1 MKAVNSTIPFL
12 AAKLLKAVKAL
23 LVAGA
28 DIKTRDL
35 GGRSALDWAATNA
48 HADLLKLILKHG
60 GADWNSCD
68 LQGRTALHRA
78 AESDAHPADVEDA
91 IKALVDGGADT
102 EFLNE
107 QVCTP
112 LMHATRRFDCEEI
125 MLALM
130 RNGANPNARGLRNNT
145 PLHEA
150 CMGQFV
156 NLGTVVDLLLRW
168 GADEN
173 ALNDDGMP
181 PEATLD
187 SSEAV
192 YFCGAEEIARARRLL
207 NCAEQ
212 DRIWRRR
219 GWLVVLHSRAP
230 KDDASGDII
239 YKCGGGGS
247 GDGDEDEEVDEARR
261 AGRVRRRTGESAAD
275 RGGGGHGSD
284 ARDAAKGFS
293 LMKMLP
299 KIPEDVLRT
308 LVSFL

>member
-1 MKAVNSTIPFL
+1 
-12 AAKLLKAVKAL
+12 
-23 LVAGA
+23 
-28 DIKTRDL
+28 
-35 GGRSALDWAATNA
+35 
-48 HADLLKLILKHG
+48 
-60 GADWNSCD
+60 
-68 LQGRTALHRA
+68 
-78 AESDAHPADVEDA
+78 
-91 IKALVDGGADT
+91 
-102 EFLNE
+102 
-107 QVCTP
+107 
-112 LMHATRRFDCEEI
+112 
-125 MLALM
+125 
-130 RNGANPNARGLRNNT
+130 
-145 PLHEA
+145 
-150 CMGQFV
+150 
-156 NLGTVVDLLLRW
+156 
-168 GADEN
+168 
-173 ALNDDGMP
+173 MP

-261 AGRVRRRTGESAAD
+261 ARRVRRRTGESAAD